1 MLMPQA
7 AGLGFSEAD
16 IMRTHILLS
25 LLLLVGIIPI
35 PSVYADISQ
44 LDCGSDMGVES
55 LEIQSS
61 GSGSVPADKSLQM
74 IGIARN
80 SDGDQMGATI
90 VWYANN
96 GSIDWDGK
104 FSPWSKGEITITACS
119 GNAWA
124 NKSISV
130 LQGDNVGVQLLVS
143 AQNLTADEEITL
155 DPRRL
160 DSKGNSAPA
169 FVPSSNWTI
178 PEGSQ
183 VKEGLQTTWIPN
195 TNGNHSLKMNA
206 YGFESE
212 VQINVSHGQ
221 ADSLQIHGAAEINVD
236 DSFEYTLNACDSKL
250 NCWNVSASWSSD
262 LLASD
267 VAGHSVEIFPS
278 SIGAHYLNG
287 TFNDLSTSFSIEV
300 KPGEAV
306 GTTVVFS
313 SQFREQ
319 QEVSS
324 SVIQLQAGVE
334 WQMQVILSDAIGTTW
349 QADNVEWRLNQSE
362 GMIEIEHGSNYIFL
376 QNKTGIWDLT
386 ISPEGGV
393 PSRYTVE
400 VEPGPAV
407 SWQVSPSSVSIMRVA
422 SGDAIDLLVVASDV
436 GGNSF
441 TTDVEWNFED
451 GIGSIKN
458 GSSGNGS
465 YIFTPS
471 KSAILGTIPIAFNT
485 SYGVQFISIELV
497 AGPAAQIQI
506 AFNEKSEGSQ
516 GQSLYFEIIAQDN
529 NGNPVDFEF
538 SEAVVSCTCGEVTSL
553 DAGEYR
559 VDLEFEGSR
568 HSLSVRQDGFP
579 VSVVYVDVSSTM
591 FGGMLGNNK
600 QVISIAIF
608 ALGGILLFIAL
619 TIFKRSKKVEGGG
632 FEEIALIPRVAPP
645 VSAFTQPPPLAVV
658 QPVPVAVVP
667 SFAVQAPASPVVAT
681 LSNAMDL
688 LSPTVD
694 STPGIETE
702 PASLSNAMDLLSGAD
717 ETVSEPIIE
726 EEIQE
731 ETEEEIQEETEEEIE
746 EVELIASNSGPMTTS
761 GVVLKA
767 LPGTVGGED
776 GWYHGIDGKPLHW
789 KKPQ

>member
-1 MLMPQA
+1 MPQA
-7 AGLGFSEAD
+7 AGLGFNEVD
-16 IMRTHILLS
+16 IMRAHLLLS
-25 LLLLVGIIPI
+25 LLLLFSIIPI
-35 PSVYADISQ
+35 PSSNADISQ

-183 VKEGLQTTWIPN
+183 VKEGLQTTWVPN
-195 TNGNHSLKMNA
+195 SNGNHSLKMNA

-221 ADSLQIHGAAEINVD
+221 AVSLQIHGANEINVD
-236 DSFEYTLNACDSKL
+236 DSSEYALNACDSKL

-287 TFNDLSTSFSIEV
+287 SFNGLSTSFSIEV

-306 GTTVVFS
+306 GTTILLNSEFS
-313 SQFREQ
+313 EQ
-319 QEVSS
+319 QEVTS
-324 SVIQLQAGVE
+324 SVIQLQAGIE
-334 WQMQVILSDAIGTTW
+334 WQVQVILSDAVGTTW

-362 GMIEIEHGSNYIFL
+362 GMVEIEHGSNYIFL
-376 QNKTGIWDLT
+376 QNKTGIWDLE
-386 ISPEGGV
+386 IIPEGGV

-407 SWQVSPSSVSIMRVA
+407 SWQVSPSSVSTMRVA

-441 TTDVEWNFED
+441 TTDVEWNFES
-451 GIGSIKN
+451 GIGSIEN
-458 GSSGNGS
+458 GSSGTGS

-471 KSAILGTIPIAFNT
+471 KLAILGTIPIAFNT

-506 AFNEKSEGSQ
+506 VFKGEFEGSQ
-516 GQSLYFEIIAQDN
+516 GQSLDFEIIAQDN

-538 SEAVVSCTCGEVTSL
+538 SEAVVSCTCGEVSSL

-559 VDLEFEGSR
+559 VELEFEGTR
-568 HSLSVRQDGFP
+568 HSLSVRQDGLP
-579 VSVVYVDVSSTM
+579 VSVVYVDVSATM
-591 FGGMLGNNK
+591 FEGVLGNNK

-608 ALGGILLFIAL
+608 ALGGVLLFIAL
-619 TIFKRSKKVEGGG
+619 AIFKRSKKVEEGEL
-632 FEEIALIPRVAPP
+632 EEVLIIPRIAPP
-645 VSAFTQPPPLAVV
+645 LSAFTQPPAVAQPPPIAVVPPLAV
-658 QPVPVAVVP
+658 QATPIVP
-667 SFAVQAPASPVVAT
+667 PVVAT
-681 LSNAMDL
+681 LSNAIDL
-688 LSPTVD
+688 LSPIVD
-694 STPGIETE
+694 TKSGIESE
-702 PASLSNAMDLLSGAD
+702 PASLSNAMDLLDGGNEA
-717 ETVSEPIIE
+717 VSEPIMEEESE

-731 ETEEEIQEETEEEIE
+731 KAE

-767 LPGTVGGED
+767 LPGTVVGED

-789 KKPQ
+789 EKPQ

>member
-1 MLMPQA
+1 MPQV
-7 AGLGFSEAD
+7 AGRGFNEVD
-16 IMRTHILLS
+16 IMRTHLLLS
-25 LLLLVGIIPI
+25 LLLLVNIIPI
-35 PSVYADISQ
+35 PSAYADISQ
-44 LDCGSDMGVES
+44 LDCGSEMGVES

-74 IGIARN
+74 IAIARN
-80 SDGDQMGATI
+80 SDGDQMAATI
-90 VWYANN
+90 SWYANN

-195 TNGNHSLKMNA
+195 SNGSHSLKMNA

-221 ADSLQIHGAAEINVD
+221 AVSLQIHGAIEINVD
-236 DSFEYTLNACDSKL
+236 DSSEYTLNACDLKL

-267 VAGHSVEIFPS
+267 AAGHSVEIYPS

-287 TFNDLSTSFSIEV
+287 SFNGLSTSVSIEV

-313 SQFREQ
+313 SEFSEQ

-334 WQMQVILSDAIGTTW
+334 WQMQVILSDAVGTTW

-362 GMIEIEHGSNYIFL
+362 GIAEIVEHGSNYIFL
-376 QNKTGIWDLT
+376 QNNTGIWELT

-407 SWQVSPSSVSIMRVA
+407 SWQVSPSSVSTMRVA

-436 GGNSF
+436 GGNFF
-441 TTDVEWNFED
+441 TTDVEWNFES
-451 GIGSIKN
+451 GIGSIEN
-458 GSSGNGS
+458 GSSGTGS

-506 AFNEKSEGSQ
+506 VFKDESEGSQ
-516 GQSLYFEIIAQDN
+516 GQSLDFEIIAQDN

-559 VDLEFEGSR
+559 VELEFKGTR
-568 HSLSVRQDGFP
+568 HSLSVRQEGLP
-579 VSVVYVDVSSTM
+579 VSVVYVDVSATM
-591 FGGMLGNNK
+591 FEGMLGNNK

-608 ALGGILLFIAL
+608 ALGGVLLFIAL
-619 TIFKRSKKVEGGG
+619 TIFKRSKKVEGDEFG
-632 FEEIALIPRVAPP
+632 ETPTTPRVAPP
-645 VSAFTQPPPLAVV
+645 ISAFTQPPPLAAV

-667 SFAVQAPASPVVAT
+667 PLAVQETPIAPPVVAT

-688 LSPTVD
+688 LSPIVD
-694 STPGIETE
+694 STSGIETE
-702 PASLSNAMDLLSGAD
+702 PASLSNAMDLLGGAD
-717 ETVSEPIIE
+717 ETVSEPIIGE
-726 EEIQE
+726 ENQEEIKE
-731 ETEEEIQEETEEEIE
+731 EME
-746 EVELIASNSGPMTTS
+746 EVELIASDSGPMSTS

-767 LPGTVGGED
+767 LPGTTAGED

-789 KKPQ
+789 EKPQ

>member
-1 MLMPQA
+1 MPQV
-7 AGLGFSEAD
+7 AGRGFNEVD
-16 IMRTHILLS
+16 IMRTHLLLS
-25 LLLLVGIIPI
+25 LLLLVNIIPI
-35 PSVYADISQ
+35 PSAYADISQ
-44 LDCGSDMGVES
+44 LDCGSEMGVES

-74 IGIARN
+74 IAIARN
-80 SDGDQMGATI
+80 SDGDQMAATI
-90 VWYANN
+90 SWYANN

-195 TNGNHSLKMNA
+195 SNGSHSLKMNA

-221 ADSLQIHGAAEINVD
+221 AVSLQIHGAIEINVD
-236 DSFEYTLNACDSKL
+236 DSSEYTLNACDLKL

-267 VAGHSVEIFPS
+267 AAGHSVEIYPS

-287 TFNDLSTSFSIEV
+287 SFNGLSTSVSIEV

-313 SQFREQ
+313 SEFSEQ

-334 WQMQVILSDAIGTTW
+334 WQMQVILSDAVGTTW

-362 GMIEIEHGSNYIFL
+362 GIAEIVEHGSNYIFL
-376 QNKTGIWDLT
+376 QNNTGIWELT

-407 SWQVSPSSVSIMRVA
+407 SWQVSPSSVSTMRVA

-436 GGNSF
+436 GGNFF
-441 TTDVEWNFED
+441 TTDVEWNFES
-451 GIGSIKN
+451 GIGSIEN
-458 GSSGNGS
+458 GSSGTGS

-506 AFNEKSEGSQ
+506 VFKDESEGSQ
-516 GQSLYFEIIAQDN
+516 GQSLDFEIIAQDN

-559 VDLEFEGSR
+559 VELEFKGTR
-568 HSLSVRQDGFP
+568 HSLSVRQEGLP
-579 VSVVYVDVSSTM
+579 VSVVYVDVSATM
-591 FGGMLGNNK
+591 FEGMLGNNK

-608 ALGGILLFIAL
+608 ALGGVLLFIAL
-619 TIFKRSKKVEGGG
+619 TIFKRSKKVEGDEFG
-632 FEEIALIPRVAPP
+632 ETPTTPRVAPP
-645 VSAFTQPPPLAVV
+645 ISAFTQPPPLAAV

-667 SFAVQAPASPVVAT
+667 PLAPPVVAT

-688 LSPTVD
+688 LSPIVD
-694 STPGIETE
+694 STSGIETE
-702 PASLSNAMDLLSGAD
+702 PASLSNAMDLLGGAD

-726 EEIQE
+726 EENQE
-731 ETEEEIQEETEEEIE
+731 EIKEEME
-746 EVELIASNSGPMTTS
+746 EVELIASDSGPMSTS

-767 LPGTVGGED
+767 LPGTTAGED

-789 KKPQ
+789 EKPQ

>member
-1 MLMPQA
+1 MLMPQV
-7 AGLGFSEAD
+7 AGQGFSEVD

-25 LLLLVGIIPI
+25 LLLLACTIPI
-35 PSVYADISQ
+35 PSAYADISQ

-61 GSGSVPADKSLQM
+61 GSGGVPADKSLQM

-104 FSPWSKGEITITACS
+104 FSPWSKGEIIITACS

-130 LQGDNVGVQLLVS
+130 LQGDNVGVELLVS
-143 AQNLTADEEITL
+143 TQNLTADEEITL
-155 DPRRL
+155 DPRRF

-183 VKEGLQTTWIPN
+183 VKEGLQTTWTPN
-195 TNGNHSLKMNA
+195 KHGNQSLKMNA

-212 VQINVSHGQ
+212 VHIHVSHGQ
-221 ADSLQIHGAAEINVD
+221 EDSLQIHGADEINVD

-267 VAGHSVEIFPS
+267 VSGHSVEISPS
-278 SIGAHYLNG
+278 SIGTHYLNG
-287 TFNDLSTSFSIEV
+287 SFNGLSTSISIAV

-313 SQFREQ
+313 SEFSEA

-324 SVIQLQAGVE
+324 SVIQLQAGIE
-334 WQMQVILSDAIGTTW
+334 WQMQVILSDAVGTTW
-349 QADNVEWRLNQSE
+349 QADNIEWRLNQSE
-362 GMIEIEHGSNYIFL
+362 GMAELVEHGSNYIFL

-407 SWQVSPSSVSIMRVA
+407 SWQVSPSSVSTMRVA

-441 TTDVEWNFED
+441 TTDVEWNLED
-451 GIGSIKN
+451 GVGSIKN

-506 AFNEKSEGSQ
+506 IFNDGSEGSQ
-516 GQSLYFEIIAQDN
+516 GQSLDFEIIAQDS

-538 SEAVVSCTCGEVTSL
+538 SEVDVSCTCGEVISL
-553 DAGEYR
+553 DTREYR
-559 VDLEFEGSR
+559 VELEFEGTR

-579 VSVVYVDVSSTM
+579 VSVVYVDVSATM

-600 QVISIAIF
+600 QVISIGIVV
-608 ALGGILLFIAL
+608 LGGTLLFIAL
-619 TIFKRSKKVEGGG
+619 AIFKRSKKAEGDE
-632 FEEIALIPRVAPP
+632 FEEIPPIPRFAPP
-645 VSAFTQPPPLAVV
+645 VSAFTQPPPLATV
-658 QPVPVAVVP
+658 QPVPVAVVSP
-667 SFAVQAPASPVVAT
+667 LAVQATAPPVVAT
-681 LSNAMDL
+681 LGNAMDL

-694 STPGIETE
+694 STSGIETE
-702 PASLSNAMDLLSGAD
+702 PASLSNAMDLLGGAD
-717 ETVSEPIIE
+717 EAVLEPIIE
-726 EEIQE
+726 EESQE
-731 ETEEEIQEETEEEIE
+731 EIKEEVK
-746 EVELIASNSGPMTTS
+746 EVELIASESGPMTTS
-761 GVVLKA
+761 GVVLRA
-767 LPGTVGGED
+767 LPGTVAGEG

-789 KKPQ
+789 EKPQ

>member
-1 MLMPQA
+1 
-7 AGLGFSEAD
+7 
-16 IMRTHILLS
+16 MRPHLLLS
-25 LLLLVGIIPI
+25 LLLLFSIVPI
-35 PSVYADISQ
+35 PSTYADISQ
-44 LDCGSDMGVES
+44 LDCGNEMGVES

-80 SDGDQMGATI
+80 SDGDQMAATI
-90 VWYANN
+90 SWYANN

-104 FSPWSKGEITITACS
+104 FSPWSKGEIIITACS

-195 TNGNHSLKMNA
+195 SKGIHSLKMNA

-221 ADSLQIHGAAEINVD
+221 AVSLQIQGADEINVD
-236 DSFEYTLNACDSKL
+236 DSSEYTLNACDLKL
-250 NCWNVSASWSSD
+250 NCWNVSATWSSD

-267 VAGHSVEIFPS
+267 TTGHSVEITPF
-278 SIGAHYLNG
+278 SIGSHHLNG
-287 TFNDLSTSFSIEV
+287 SFTGLSTSFSIEV
-300 KPGEAV
+300 MPGKAV
-306 GTTVVFS
+306 ATTILLNSEFS
-313 SQFREQ
+313 EQ
-319 QEVSS
+319 QEISS
-324 SVIQLQAGVE
+324 SVIQLQAGIE
-334 WQMQVILSDAIGTTW
+334 WQMQVILSDAVGTTW
-349 QADNVEWRLNQSE
+349 QAENVEWRLNQSE
-362 GMIEIEHGSNYIFL
+362 GVAELVEYGLNYIFL
-376 QNKTGIWDLT
+376 QNNTGIWELT
-386 ISPEGGV
+386 VIPEGDV

-400 VEPGPAV
+400 VEAGPAV
-407 SWQVSPSSVSIMRVA
+407 SWQVSPSSVSTMRVA
-422 SGDAIDLLVVASDV
+422 SGGAIDLLVVASDV

-441 TTDVEWNFED
+441 TTDVEWNFES
-451 GIGSIKN
+451 GIGSIEN
-458 GSSGNGS
+458 GSSGTGS

-506 AFNEKSEGSQ
+506 VFKDESEGSQ
-516 GQSLYFEIIAQDN
+516 GQSLDFEIIAQDN

-538 SEAVVSCTCGEVTSL
+538 SEAVVSCTCGEVYSL
-553 DAGEYR
+553 DVGEYR
-559 VDLEFEGSR
+559 VELEFEGTR
-568 HSLSVRQDGFP
+568 HSLSVRQDGLP

-619 TIFKRSKKVEGGG
+619 TIFKRSKKAGDGEL
-632 FEEIALIPRVAPP
+632 EEVPVIPRVAPP
-645 VSAFTQPPPLAVV
+645 LSAFTQPPPLAAV
-658 QPVPVAVVP
+658 QTAPVAVFP
-667 SFAVQAPASPVVAT
+667 SLVVQATPIAPPVVTT

-688 LSPTVD
+688 LSPMVD
-694 STPGIETE
+694 SKSGIEAE
-702 PASLSNAMDLLSGAD
+702 PASLSNAMDLLAGGDEAVSESIDEGIQE
-717 ETVSEPIIE
+717 ETV

-731 ETEEEIQEETEEEIE
+731 ETVEEIQE
-746 EVELIASNSGPMTTS
+746 EVELIASNNGPMTTS
-761 GVVLKA
+761 GVVLKS
-767 LPGTVGGED
+767 LPGTVAGEE

-789 KKPQ
+789 EKPQ

>member
-1 MLMPQA
+1 
-7 AGLGFSEAD
+7 
-16 IMRTHILLS
+16 
-25 LLLLVGIIPI
+25 
-35 PSVYADISQ
+35 
-44 LDCGSDMGVES
+44 
-55 LEIQSS
+55 
-61 GSGSVPADKSLQM
+61 M
-74 IGIARN
+74 IAIARN
-80 SDGDQMGATI
+80 SDGDQMAATI
-90 VWYANN
+90 SWYANN

-195 TNGNHSLKMNA
+195 SNGSHSLKMNA

-221 ADSLQIHGAAEINVD
+221 AVSLQIHGAIEINVD
-236 DSFEYTLNACDSKL
+236 DSSEYTLNACDLKL

-267 VAGHSVEIFPS
+267 AAGHSVEIYPS

-287 TFNDLSTSFSIEV
+287 SFNGLSTSVSIEV

-313 SQFREQ
+313 SEFSEQ

-334 WQMQVILSDAIGTTW
+334 WQMQVILSDAVGTTW

-362 GMIEIEHGSNYIFL
+362 GIAEIVEHGSNYIFL
-376 QNKTGIWDLT
+376 QNNTGIWELT

-407 SWQVSPSSVSIMRVA
+407 SWQVSPSSVSTMRVA

-436 GGNSF
+436 GGNFF
-441 TTDVEWNFED
+441 TTDVEWNFES
-451 GIGSIKN
+451 GIGSIEN
-458 GSSGNGS
+458 GSSGTGS

-506 AFNEKSEGSQ
+506 VFKDESEGSQ
-516 GQSLYFEIIAQDN
+516 GQSLDFEIIAQDN

-559 VDLEFEGSR
+559 VELEFKGTR
-568 HSLSVRQDGFP
+568 HSLSVRQEGLP
-579 VSVVYVDVSSTM
+579 VSVVYVDVSATM
-591 FGGMLGNNK
+591 FEGMLGNNK

-608 ALGGILLFIAL
+608 ALGGVLLFIAL
-619 TIFKRSKKVEGGG
+619 TIFKRSKKVEGDEFG
-632 FEEIALIPRVAPP
+632 ETPTTPRVAPP
-645 VSAFTQPPPLAVV
+645 ISAFTQPPPLAAV

-667 SFAVQAPASPVVAT
+667 PLAPPVVAT

-688 LSPTVD
+688 LSPIVD
-694 STPGIETE
+694 STSGIETE
-702 PASLSNAMDLLSGAD
+702 PASLSNAMDLLGGAD
-717 ETVSEPIIE
+717 ETVSEPIIGE
-726 EEIQE
+726 ENQEEIKE
-731 ETEEEIQEETEEEIE
+731 EME
-746 EVELIASNSGPMTTS
+746 EVELIASDSGPMSTS

-767 LPGTVGGED
+767 LPGTTAGED

-789 KKPQ
+789 EKPQ